1 MHTKKSSQFLPAHL
15 LQEIRN
21 KFYYVDSDP
30 YEKRLY
36 FENAGGSLTL
46 KSVVDLIYKYGSL
59 PDSPNR
65 PSLASQALK
74 KMVEKGIEDVKLFL
88 GAKDGKIIADETASR
103 LIFMIVG
110 TILENVPGT
119 NVVTT
124 FLEHP
129 ANYDACSFHAKR
141 TGKEL
146 RVANPNI
153 INGSVDPKEILSK
166 IDKDTCL
173 LSFIASS
180 NITGKNLKIKK
191 IVEEARK
198 IKPDL
203 FIFLDAVQYVA
214 HFPTDVEEWGVDG
227 IAFNQYKVFGKRT
240 MGLGW
245 VSKRVSV
252 LAHEKFLEKPV
263 DEWDLGGSE
272 PTGYGAWSSV
282 VDYIC
287 WIGSH
292 FTNSK
297 DRRSLILSGM
307 ESIMLQERA
316 LLEYALNGSDGIKG
330 LRKLKHVNIN
340 WFPEDEDLSTRALLL
355 PISVKG
361 KSIGEVSQYYLKNG
375 IVVFERV
382 RSNTMSR
389 RILDSLKCEGI
400 IRVTPLHCNSKEEI
414 DRFLEVTKSLV

>member
-1 MHTKKSSQFLPAHL
+1 MDIKKNGKFFPNQL
-15 LQEIRN
+15 LQKIRD

-30 YEKRLY
+30 YEKRMY

-46 KSVVDLIYKYGSL
+46 KSVTKLINEFGAL

-65 PSLASQALK
+65 PSLASKALQE
-74 KMVEKGIEDVKLFL
+74 MVEKGMEDVKLFL
-88 GAKDGKIIADETASR
+88 GANGGKVVADETASR
-103 LIFMIVG
+103 LIFMVVG
-110 TILENVPGT
+110 TIIENIPGK

-129 ANYDACSFHAKR
+129 AVYDACSFYAKK

-146 RVANPNI
+146 RSANVNPV
-153 INGSVDPKEILSK
+153 NGGVDPEEILSK

-173 LSFIASS
+173 LAFIASS
-180 NITGKNLKIKK
+180 NLTGKNLKMKK
-191 IVEEARK
+191 IIEEARK

-214 HFPTDVEEWGVDG
+214 HFPIDVEELGIDG

-240 MGLGW
+240 QGLGW
-245 VSKRVSV
+245 ISKRVSV
-252 LAHEKFLEKPV
+252 LPHEKFLEKSI

-287 WIGSH
+287 WVGSH
-292 FTNSK
+292 FTDSN

-307 ESIMLQERA
+307 ENIMLHERA
-316 LLEYALNGSDGIKG
+316 LLEYALNGSDKIDG
-330 LRKLKHVNIN
+330 LRKINRVNIHF
-340 WFPEDEDLSTRALLL
+340 FPEHEDLSTRVLLL
-355 PISVKG
+355 PITIEG
-361 KSIGEVSQYYLKNG
+361 KSVDETSRHYLRNG
-375 IVVFERV
+375 VVVFERV
-382 RSNTMSR
+382 RSNAMSR
-389 RILDSLKCEGI
+389 RILDNLKCEGI
-400 IRVTPLHCNSKEEI
+400 IRVTPLHCNSEEDI
-414 DRFLEVTKSLV
+414 DRFFEVTKNIV